1 MTVSGVQL
9 IDEPEEALDPRE
21 RALLRIARALL
32 GGALANG
39 TVLAFLLLLAL
50 AGGLRLLPGVFATA
64 QNLLAG
70 GLELAPDS
78 ALAIVILLLLV
89 NCGLLLV
96 LMTGVLAREFW
107 ALPGIA
113 LLLAIN
119 LVGLLL
125 AGLALGIVTL
135 VPGAWALALALR
147 EARSFRVNPVMRK
160 ELRGRMRGPRSFIV
174 LTVYLGLMSA
184 FTALLYLVFSA
195 GTIQSSGSASI
206 GAIGRVLFL
215 GLVSIELLLI
225 LFIAPAFTS
234 GAITGEREY
243 GTWDLLQTTLLVRP
257 ALVIGK
263 LESALGYILLLLF
276 SSIPLQSIA
285 FLFGGVTLAELVIS
299 FVVLAVTAIALGTL
313 GIYFSA
319 YTPRTLTASMRSYT
333 VALGL
338 LFGIPLLLGL
348 PLFNAFVNA
357 SSGFGSGILA
367 SPVVEAIFI
376 YIGFLLVS
384 LNPVAT
390 ALVSQQLL
398 ADRNVAGLW
407 TLVLSSDGSTIP
419 LVSPWIS
426 LVVFYLLISTVLVAL
441 AVRRMRKVEA

>member
-1 MTVSGVQL
+1 MTPTRVQL
-9 IDEPEEALDPRE
+9 IDEAEELLEPRE
-21 RALLRIARALL
+21 RALLRIARVLL

-39 TVLAFLLLLAL
+39 AALALTLLLAL
-50 AGGLRLLPGVFATA
+50 AGALRLWPGYFATA
-64 QNLLAG
+64 QGLLAG
-70 GLELAPDS
+70 GLTLAPDT
-78 ALAIVILLLLV
+78 AMAVVMLLLLADG
-89 NCGLLLV
+89 GLLLV

-107 ALPGIA
+107 ALPG
-113 LLLAIN
+113 L
-119 LVGLLL
+119 GLLL
-125 AGLALGIVTL
+125 LVNLAGLLLGGLTLTVVTL
-135 VPGAWALALALR
+135 VPGAWALALSLR
-147 EARSFRVNPVMRK
+147 EARSFRINPVMRK
-160 ELRGRMRGPRSFIV
+160 EFRGRMRGPRSFIV

-184 FTALLYLVFSA
+184 FTALLYLVFGS
-195 GTIQSSGSASI
+195 GTVQGTGSAAI
-206 GAIGRVLFL
+206 GAIGRVLFI

-225 LFIAPAFTS
+225 LFIAPAFTA
-234 GAITGEREY
+234 GAITGEREF

-257 ALVIGK
+257 ALLIGK

-285 FLFGGVTLAELVIS
+285 FLFGGVTLAELVVS
-299 FVVLAVTAIALGTL
+299 FAVLSVTAIVLGTL

-319 YTPRTLTASMRSYT
+319 HTTRTLTASMRAYT

-338 LFGIPLLLGL
+338 LFGIPLLLNL

-357 SSGFGSGILA
+357 ASGFGSGISA
-367 SPVVEAIFI
+367 SPVLEAIFV
-376 YIGFLLVS
+376 YVGFLLVS

-390 ALVSQQLL
+390 ALVTQQLL

-426 LVVFYLLISTVLVAL
+426 LVVFYLLISTILVAL

>member
-1 MTVSGVQL
+1 MAAPGVQL
-9 IDEPEEALDPRE
+9 IDEPEGALGPRE
-21 RALLRIARALL
+21 RALLRIARVLL
-32 GGALANG
+32 GGAIANG
-39 TVLAFLLLLAL
+39 VALALLLLLAL

-64 QNLLAG
+64 QQWLAG
-70 GLELAPDS
+70 GLTLAPDT
-78 ALAIVILLLLV
+78 ALAVVLLLLLV
-89 NCGLLLV
+89 NGGLLLV

-107 ALPGIA
+107 ALPAMA
-113 LLLAIN
+113 LLLLFN
-119 LVGLLL
+119 LAGLLL
-125 AGLALGIVTL
+125 AGLMSGVITL
-135 VPGAWALALALR
+135 VPGAWAGWLALR
-147 EARSFRVNPVMRK
+147 ASRAFRVNPVMRK
-160 ELRGRMRGPRSFIV
+160 ELRGRMRGPRAFIV
-174 LTVYLGLMSA
+174 LSVYLGLMSA

-195 GTIQSSGSASI
+195 GTVQSSGSAAI

-225 LFIAPAFTS
+225 IFIAPAFTS
-234 GAITGEREY
+234 GAVTGEREA
-243 GTWDLLQTTLLVRP
+243 GTWDLLQTTLLQRP
-257 ALVIGK
+257 SLVVGK
-263 LESALGYILLLLF
+263 LESALGYILLLLV

-313 GIYFSA
+313 GVYFSA
-319 YTPRTLTASMRSYT
+319 STPRTLTASMRSYT

-348 PLFNAFVNA
+348 PGLNAFVSA
-357 SSGFGSGILA
+357 ASGFGSGILV
-367 SPVVEAIFI
+367 SPVVEALFI
-376 YIGFLLVS
+376 YLGFLLVS

-426 LVVFYLLISTVLVAL
+426 LVVFYLLGATLLVAL
-441 AVRRMRKVEA
+441 AVRRIRKVEA